1 MVNLIASALLAATTA
16 NAPQP
21 NLIGYIPVTIKQ
33 GTNVVENL
41 PATATYQPELR
52 SFAEAKPGDVVVWK
66 GETHTFDGK
75 AWSGKG
81 GGEAKVPIP
90 EKFTVVRTAKETS
103 VWNLGVEINLKKAEK
118 MGAGTAR
125 DNKRKTTSKAGA
137 K

>member
-1 MVNLIASALLAATTA
+1 MVLSAMAA
-16 NAPQP
+16 NAQQP
-21 NLIGYIPVTIKQ
+21 NLIGYLPVTIKP

-41 PATATYQPELR
+41 PATAAYQPELR
-52 SFAEAKPGDVVVWK
+52 SFAEAKPGDVVAWK
-66 GETHTFDGK
+66 DETHTFDGK
-75 AWSGKG
+75 TWSGKG

-90 EKFTVVRTAKETS
+90 EKFTVIRRTKETS
-103 VWNLGVEINLKKAEK
+103 VWNLGVEIDLKKAEK